1 MSARHQLQ
9 LKLAPGALLSVSA
22 AWGFAFV
29 VMKDAIERQTVNN
42 FLFSRFVLAVV
53 VMLLIRP
60 QCIKYFNKDLL
71 LRGSAAG
78 LFLGGGYILQTL
90 GLKSTESAALTGFIT
105 GLYVVFTPL
114 IAAVVL
120 RVRITLFTWV
130 CVGIATLGLGL
141 LSLEGWEI
149 GTGALLVL
157 ASAFA
162 FAAHIIALGK
172 WSSGRDAYAMTVVQL
187 AMCALL
193 TGLASLFEGGYQLP
207 PDRGVWAT
215 VIFTAV
221 VCTAVAFVIQTW
233 SQAHMSTTKVA
244 VILTMEVVFAAIF
257 AILFGGESLNPQKA
271 IGGVLVVIA
280 MFAIV
285 TKES

>member
-1 MSARHQLQ
+1 MSARHQLH
-9 LKLAPGALLSVSA
+9 LKLAPWALLSVSA

-53 VMLLIRP
+53 VMILIRP
-60 QCIKYFNKDLL
+60 QCLKYFNKDLL
-71 LRGSAAG
+71 VRASTAG
-78 LFLGGGYILQTL
+78 LFLGAGYILQTL
-90 GLKSTESAALTGFIT
+90 GLKLTGAAIT
-105 GLYVVFTPL
+105 
-114 IAAVVL
+114 AVVL
-120 RVRITLFTWV
+120 KARITLITWG
-130 CVGIATLGLGL
+130 CVGIATLGLAL
-141 LSLEGWEI
+141 LSLQGWSI
-149 GTGALLVL
+149 GFGELLVL
-157 ASAFA
+157 GSAFA
-162 FAAHIIALGK
+162 FGAHIIALGK

-207 PDRGVWAT
+207 PDDGVWAT

-244 VILTMEVVFAAIF
+244 VILTMEVVFAALF
-257 AILFGGESLNPQKA
+257 AIVFGGETLTLQKA
-271 IGGVLVVIA
+271 LGGVLVVIA
-280 MFAIV
+280 MFVIV
-285 TKES
+285 LKEA

>member
-9 LKLAPGALLSVSA
+9 LKLAPWALLSVSA

-60 QCIKYFNKDLL
+60 QCIQYFNKDLL
-71 LRGSAAG
+71 IRASTAG
-78 LFLGGGYILQTL
+78 LFLGAGYILQTL
-90 GLKSTESAALTGFIT
+90 GLKITGAAITGFIT

-120 RVRITLFTWV
+120 KARINVITWG
-130 CVGIATLGLGL
+130 CVGVATLGLAL
-141 LSLEGWEI
+141 LSIQGWSI
-149 GTGALLVL
+149 GFGELLVL
-157 ASAFA
+157 GSAFA
-162 FAAHIIALGK
+162 FGAHIIALGR
-172 WSSGRDAYAMTVVQL
+172 WSNGRDAYAMTVVQL
-187 AMCALL
+187 AMCAVL
-193 TGLASLFEGGYQLP
+193 TGIASIFEGGYQLP
-207 PDRGVWAT
+207 PDNGVWAT

-221 VCTAVAFVIQTW
+221 ACTAVAFVIQTW
-233 SQAHMSTTKVA
+233 SQAHLSTTKVA

-257 AILFGGESLNPQKA
+257 AIAFGGETLTLQKA
-271 IGGVLVVIA
+271 IGGVLVLCA
-280 MFAIV
+280 MFVIV
-285 TKES
+285 IKES

>member
-9 LKLAPGALLSVSA
+9 LKLAPWALLTVSA

-53 VMLLIRP
+53 VMILIRP
-60 QCIKYFNKDLL
+60 QCIKLFNKDLL
-71 LRGSAAG
+71 VRASTAG
-78 LFLGGGYILQTL
+78 LFLGAGYILQTL
-90 GLKSTESAALTGFIT
+90 GLKLTGAAITGFIT

-120 RVRITLFTWV
+120 KARITLITWA
-130 CVGIATLGLGL
+130 CVGVATLGLAL
-141 LSLEGWEI
+141 LSLQGWSI
-149 GTGALLVL
+149 GFGELLVL
-157 ASAFA
+157 GSAFA
-162 FAAHIIALGK
+162 FGAHIIALGK
-172 WSSGRDAYAMTVVQL
+172 WSPGRDAYAMTVVQL

-193 TGLASLFEGGYQLP
+193 TGIASLFEGGYLLP

-244 VILTMEVVFAAIF
+244 VILTMEVVFAAFF
-257 AILFGGESLNPQKA
+257 AIIIGGETLTLQKA

-280 MFAIV
+280 MFVIV

>member
-1 MSARHQLQ
+1 MSARHHLQ
-9 LKLAPGALLSVSA
+9 LKLAPWALLSVSA

-42 FLFSRFVLAVV
+42 FLFSRFVLAVI
-53 VMLLIRP
+53 VMILIRP

-71 LRGSAAG
+71 LRASTAG
-78 LFLGGGYILQTL
+78 LFLGSGYILQTL
-90 GLKSTESAALTGFIT
+90 GLARTGAAITGFIT

-120 RVRITLFTWV
+120 KARITMVTWG
-130 CVGIATLGLGL
+130 CVAVATIGLAL
-141 LSLEGWEI
+141 LSLQGWSI
-149 GTGALLVL
+149 GFGELLVL
-157 ASAFA
+157 GSAFA
-162 FAAHIIALGK
+162 FGAHIIALGT

-187 AMCALL
+187 AMCAVL
-193 TGLASLFEGGYQLP
+193 TGVASLFEGGYQLP
-207 PDRGVWAT
+207 PDSGVWAT

-221 VCTAVAFVIQTW
+221 ACTAVAFVIQTW

-257 AILFGGESLNPQKA
+257 AILFGGETLTPQKA
-271 IGGVLVVIA
+271 VGGVLVVMA
-280 MFAIV
+280 MFVIV

>member
-9 LKLAPGALLSVSA
+9 LKLAPWALLSVAA

-42 FLFSRFVLAVV
+42 FLFSRFAVAV
-53 VMLLIRP
+53 IVMLAIRP

-71 LRGSAAG
+71 VRGSAAG

-90 GLKSTESAALTGFIT
+90 GLARTGAAITGFIT

-120 RVRITLFTWV
+120 KARITKLTWI
-130 CVGIATLGLGL
+130 CVGIATLGLAL
-141 LSLEGWEI
+141 LSLQGWSI
-149 GTGALLVL
+149 GFGELLVL
-157 ASAFA
+157 GSAFG
-162 FAAHIIALGK
+162 FGAHIIALGK

-187 AMCALL
+187 TVCAIMS
-193 TGLASLFEGGYQLP
+193 GIASFFEGGYQLP
-207 PDRGVWAT
+207 PDGGVWAT

-221 VCTAVAFVIQTW
+221 ICTAVAFVIQTW
-233 SQAHMSTTKVA
+233 SQAHMTTTKVA
-244 VILTMEVVFAAIF
+244 VILTMEVVFAAVF
-257 AILFGGESLNPQKA
+257 AIVFGGETLTLQKA
-271 IGGVLVVIA
+271 LGGLLVLVA
-280 MFAIV
+280 MFVIV